1 VPKIL
6 RERIAGL
13 RGTNARLRRE
23 KDGDKHMIMVR
34 VLNAEGR
41 LLAEAAHE
49 TDVRLRV
56 DRSYQPGDRIEINS
70 DEKHLIVQ
78 MDATILPGEVYLPEG
93 RMTWTVP
100 AGEHRLA
107 YCPVAFGG
115 GRHIVTARAMT
126 RAEVTARRNVAC
138 NPSDL
143 RGDTDFYPHCTAN
156 VETRGES
163 CFAARNVIDGM
174 RHNDYHGEWPFQSWG
189 IGAREDA
196 WCLLDF
202 GREVRVDEMA
212 LTLRADFPHD
222 AYWTNGHVALSDG
235 SEIAFELKKTA
246 DRQYISLNGEHAVRW
261 MRLER
266 MHKSDD
272 PSAFPALIEWEVFGC
287 E

>member
-1 VPKIL
+1 MITIRVMS
-6 RERIAGL
+6 A
-13 RGTNARLRRE
+13 
-23 KDGDKHMIMVR
+23 DG
-34 VLNAEGR
+34 A
-41 LLAEAAHE
+41 LLAQAAHE
-49 TDVRLRV
+49 SEALLRV
-56 DRSYQPGDRIEINS
+56 DREYQAGDVIVIES
-70 DEKHLIVQ
+70 DNHHLIVQ

-93 RMTWTVP
+93 KMTWTVP
-100 AGEHRLA
+100 TGEHRLA

-126 RAEVTARRNVAC
+126 QSEISARRNLAC

-143 RGDTDFYPHCTAN
+143 RGDTDFFPHCTAN

-174 RHNDYHGEWPFQSWG
+174 RHSDYHGEWPFQSWG

-202 GREVRVDEMA
+202 GREVTVDEMA

-222 AYWTNGHVALSDG
+222 AYWVSGHVVLSNG
-235 SEIAFELKKTA
+235 SEVAYDLEKTG
-246 DRQYISLNGEHAVRW
+246 DRQFISLGGEQTVHW

-266 MHKSDD
+266 MQKSDD
-272 PSAFPALIEWEVFGC
+272 PSAFPALIEWEIFGRDV
-287 E
+287 

>member
-1 VPKIL
+1 
-6 RERIAGL
+6 
-13 RGTNARLRRE
+13 
-23 KDGDKHMIMVR
+23 MITIRMLTSENV
-34 VLNAEGR
+34 
-41 LLAEAAHE
+41 LLAQAAHE
-49 TDVRLRV
+49 TEALARV
-56 DRSYQPGDRIEINS
+56 DRAYQPGDRIEILS

-78 MDATILPGEVYLPEG
+78 MDATILPGEVYLPDG
-93 RMTWTVP
+93 KMTWTVP
-100 AGEHRLA
+100 SGEHRLA
-107 YCPVAFGG
+107 YCPVAFEG

-126 RAEVTARRNVAC
+126 AQEIAARRNLAC

-174 RHNDYHGEWPFQSWG
+174 RHSDYHGEWPFQSWG

-202 GREVRVDEMA
+202 GREVEVDEMA

-222 AYWTNGHVALSDG
+222 AYWVGGHVVLSDG
-235 SEIAFELKKTA
+235 SEIAYDLEKTGN
-246 DRQYISLNGEHAVRW
+246 RQFISLGVNHSIRW

-266 MHKSDD
+266 MCKSDD
-272 PSAFPALIEWEVFGC
+272 PSAFPALIEWEVFGRDR
-287 E
+287 

>member
-1 VPKIL
+1 MIIL
-6 RERIAGL
+6 RAYTG
-13 RGTNARLRRE
+13 
-23 KDGDKHMIMVR
+23 DGV
-34 VLNAEGR
+34 
-41 LLAEAAHE
+41 LLAEAAHDTE
-49 TDVRLRV
+49 ALLRV
-56 DRSYQPGDRIEINS
+56 DREYRSGDRIEITS
-70 DEKHLIVQ
+70 DGKHLMVQ

-100 AGEHRLA
+100 SGEHRLA

-115 GRHIVTARAMT
+115 GRHIVTARIMT
-126 RAEVTARRNVAC
+126 AEECAARRNVAC

-202 GREVRVDEMA
+202 GREIRTDEMA

-222 AYWTNGHVALSDG
+222 AYWVSGHVVLSDG
-235 SEIAFELKKTA
+235 SEVAFDLQKTG
-246 DRQYISLNGEHAVRW
+246 DRQLIPLGGAHTVRW

-266 MHKSDD
+266 MQKSDD
-272 PSAFPALIEWEVFGC
+272 PSAFPALVEWEVFGRDL
-287 E
+287 